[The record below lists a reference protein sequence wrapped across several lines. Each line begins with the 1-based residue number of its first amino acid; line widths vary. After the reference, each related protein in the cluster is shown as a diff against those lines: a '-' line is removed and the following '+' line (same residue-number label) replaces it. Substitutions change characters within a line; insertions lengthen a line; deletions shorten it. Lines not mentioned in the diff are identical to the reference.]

1 MGPIAPVESEGA
13 LPFATSP
20 CRLTLTATV
29 DAAEDG
35 ARTPGTSAGGRWGDA
50 GGGPFLGGVSMAS
63 GGGTPG
69 PWLAPARTW
78 ISGWLTRL
86 GRDGSPLT
94 FTRGVGIAS
103 AVPVP
108 RA

>member
-35 ARTPGTSAGGRWGDA
+35 ARTPGTSAGGRWVDA
-50 GGGPFLGGVSMAS
+50 GGGPFLGGVSIAADV
-63 GGGTPG
+63 GTPC
-69 PWLAPARTW
+69 PWPATPRTRISSLAAAMGCGGCP
-78 ISGWLTRL
+78 ISFQG
-86 GRDGSPLT
+86 
-94 FTRGVGIAS
+94 GV
-103 AVPVP
+103 P
-108 RA
+108 